1 VGGAVKLGGRWR
13 SRNPLRFFL
22 ISEVISLAV
31 LVLGAVILEV
41 AKPSVGPTHE
51 PEGALGLSGWVIGL
65 ILMVEFLVLGAID
78 LTRYLRGSLGRS
90 WASRRAPS
98 RPGADRPE
106 APPWRGAGSA
116 ANVRQ
121 DEHVELPKDRRV
133 SIVMLGYPGSGKT
146 IMLASLYR
154 HFALGGL
161 AGIRFATDD
170 ASNTELLRLADTIRD
185 APTFPTGTRPG
196 ETKTW
201 TFSVRVESGVQDAGA
216 FTLEYLDYAGGYLRQ
231 LAGTGGDPPDQQFMR
246 AIAAADV
253 LMGVIDGDQLRRLMS
268 GGYDPAIVVPIERL
282 LNVLIRASQRNIHL
296 MVTKWDVMRGPG
308 GSYYTVADV
317 INTLERVS
325 DDFRRFRQHPRLA
338 SMRVIPVAALG
349 LNGFVRFAELG
360 ECGMVK
366 VPGVPWEP
374 WNVEMPFLCAV
385 PDIIQQ
391 DVPKMDGR
399 ADGSLSRITI
409 TALSLL
415 DVVTT
420 GVTVTAGFGLAN
432 LTFQPSQ
439 FIDRLRAYLSKH
451 HESGQMPRNL
461 GEREAVGYVVNECY
475 VAVKEFEQRMPG
487 TKIGGQAARTGAPGG

>member
-1 VGGAVKLGGRWR
+1 MKLGGRWR

-31 LVLGAVILEV
+31 LVVGAVILE
-41 AKPSVGPTHE
+41 AATPPVGPPHE
-51 PEGALGLSGWVIGL
+51 PKGAIGILGWVVGL
-65 ILMVEFLVLGAID
+65 ILMGVFLILGAID
-78 LTRYLRGSLGRS
+78 LAHYLRGSLGRG
-90 WASRRAPS
+90 WASRRFPS
-98 RPGADRPE
+98 WPAAIRPQ
-106 APPWRGAGSA
+106 APPWRGAGSTA
-116 ANVRQ
+116 HGRQ
-121 DEHVELPKDRRV
+121 DERVGLPKDRRV

-154 HFALGGL
+154 HFALGGQ

-185 APTFPTGTRPG
+185 APDFPAGTRPG

-201 TFSVRVESGVQDAGA
+201 TFSVRVESGAQDAGA

-231 LAGTGGDPPDQQFMR
+231 LAGTGGDPPDQQFVQ
-246 AIAAADV
+246 ALAAADV
-253 LMGVIDGDQLRRLMS
+253 LMGVLDGDQLRRLMS

-296 MVTKWDVMRGPG
+296 MVTKWDMMRGPG
-308 GSYYTVADV
+308 GAYYTVADV
-317 INTLERVS
+317 ITTLERVS

-360 ECGMVK
+360 EGGMVK
-366 VPGVPWEP
+366 VPGMPWQP

-385 PDIIQQ
+385 PDILQH
-391 DVPKMDGR
+391 DVPKIDGR

-415 DVVTT
+415 GVMTT
-420 GVTVTAGFGLAN
+420 GVTATAGFGLVN
-432 LTFQPSQ
+432 VNFQPSQ
-439 FIDRLRAYLSKH
+439 FIDRLRAYLGEH
-451 HESGQMPRNL
+451 HERGQMPRDL

-475 VAVKEFEQRMPG
+475 AAVKEFEQRMPG
-487 TKIGGQAARTGAPGG
+487 TRIDGPYG